1 MNIEVAVL
9 KSMSRKFDRQCQ
21 QGAFSVDR
29 DTNEITEAASSAKQ
43 DLSDDNRLEGNRR
56 LEEETTR
63 VQ

>member
-1 MNIEVAVL
+1 MSLRGYTEETVL
-9 KSMSRKFDRQCQ
+9 QAKLL
-21 QGAFSVDR
+21 FSADR
-29 DTNEITEAASSAKQ
+29 DSNEIAEAASSAKQ

>member
-1 MNIEVAVL
+1 MMLLLGIL
-9 KSMSRKFDRQCQ
+9 KIFAKNRFEKS
-21 QGAFSVDR
+21 AFSADR
-29 DTNEITEAASSAKQ
+29 DANEIAEAASSAKQ

>member
-1 MNIEVAVL
+1 MTSNVANVA
-9 KSMSRKFDRQCQ
+9 KFAKFAKKCE
-21 QGAFSVDR
+21 FSADR
-29 DTNEITEAASSAKQ
+29 DANEIAEAASSAKQ